1 MARPGITVVAPTTEV
16 GEARGRIWGKRAP
29 DKWPRERERERVEAD
44 GGPWH
49 FAGNPLSG
57 VPGRIH
63 IKKIKSEKIARV
75 PQKI

>member
-1 MARPGITVVAPTTEV
+1 VAL
-16 GEARGRIWGKRAP
+16 
-29 DKWPRERERERVEAD
+29 RERERERVEAD
-44 GGPWH
+44 GGLWH

-75 PQKI
+75 PKKI